1 MVRFVFAVAV
11 VLSKGA
17 FCPSLVKRRLG
28 YAHLTKMKIKK
39 NRKLSCRKVSL
50 TCPLPRGI
58 NTCGLDVAVPWL
70 TIGDPLKDM
79 ILNKGRNK

>member
-17 FCPSLVKRRLG
+17 FCPSFVKRRLG

-39 NRKLSCRKVSL
+39 KIENSVVEK
-50 TCPLPRGI
+50 
-58 NTCGLDVAVPWL
+58 
-70 TIGDPLKDM
+70 
-79 ILNKGRNK
+79 

>member
-1 MVRFVFAVAV
+1 MVRFVFTVAV
-11 VLSKGA
+11 VLSNGD
-17 FCPSLVKRRLG
+17 FCPSFVKRRLG

-39 NRKLSCRKVSL
+39 NRKLSCRKVAL